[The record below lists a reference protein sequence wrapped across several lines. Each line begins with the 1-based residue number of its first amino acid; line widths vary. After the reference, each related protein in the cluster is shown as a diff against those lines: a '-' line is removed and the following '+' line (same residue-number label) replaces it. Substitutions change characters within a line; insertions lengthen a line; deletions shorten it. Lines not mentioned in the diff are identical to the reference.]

1 MSLIEATGFFKMYI
15 PVCQTARQDIPE
27 GCNFNVCQCGIRILA
42 LVVIMIVHHLSRCVF
57 RFINPLIQTNPEQQT
72 AVRNIVL
79 GTSRPSPYIIFGPPG
94 TGKTMTVVEAIL
106 QVNFM

>member
-1 MSLIEATGFFKMYI
+1 ML
-15 PVCQTARQDIPE
+15 
-27 GCNFNVCQCGIRILA
+27 
-42 LVVIMIVHHLSRCVF
+42 VHHLSRFVF
-57 RFINPLIQTNPEQQT
+57 RFINPLIQENPEQQT

-106 QVNFM
+106 QVDPTYST